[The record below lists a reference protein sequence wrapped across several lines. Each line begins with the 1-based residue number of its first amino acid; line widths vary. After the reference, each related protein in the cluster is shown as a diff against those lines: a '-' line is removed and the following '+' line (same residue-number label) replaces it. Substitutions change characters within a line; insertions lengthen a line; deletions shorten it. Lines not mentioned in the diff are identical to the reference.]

1 MGFGPRFFLR
11 SAPRPERSS
20 PVAPARADDI
30 RDLVAPVVGALGC
43 SVYDVEV
50 AGSGK
55 ARTVRVLIDREGGVD
70 IDAIAEATRA
80 ISPLLDEADPVAGA
94 YLLEVSSPGVERPL
108 RTPAHFAAAV
118 GETDHHHLPHGER
131 TATCARRLCLGRRRR
146 FRRRRRRHHRGDSLT
161 PRSPRRARSSSGAR
175 RRRRL
180 PTSGRSPARRAK
192 EKTS

>member
-20 PVAPARADDI
+20 PGAPARADDI

-118 GETDHHHLPHGER
+118 GETISTTFHTESG
-131 TATCARRLCLGRRRR
+131 
-146 FRRRRRRHHRGDSLT
+146 
-161 PRSPRRARSSSGAR
+161 PRRVRGVCVSADADGFVVDADGTTEAIRYAAVTKARTVFEWGTPTPSTSDKRKKSGAR
-175 RRRRL
+175 
-180 PTSGRSPARRAK
+180 AN